1 MKTEIIL
8 LIKYLISIYL
18 LSFVFF
24 TVVQKIHNLYYP
36 KNKNINRCSNK
47 KNNNNNR
54 NINDKLNKY
63 NNKCSSKNKRLT
75 KEERKRIERKYKLRT
90 S

>member
-8 LIKYLISIYL
+8 LIKYLITIYL

-24 TVVQKIHNLYYP
+24 TVVQKIHKTIYTP
-36 KNKNINRCSNK
+36 ATKKKHQKNINRCNNK
-47 KNNNNNR
+47 KF
-54 NINDKLNKY
+54 KNK
-63 NNKCSSKNKRLT
+63 NLSKNRRLT
-75 KEERKRIERKYKLRT
+75 NTERKRIQKKYNLL

>member
-18 LSFVFF
+18 LSFIFF
-24 TVVQKIHNLYYP
+24 TVVQKMHNLYYP
-36 KNKNINRCSNK
+36 KNKNINRWSNK
-47 KNNNNNR
+47 KCKNK
-54 NINDKLNKY
+54 NDKLNKY
-63 NNKCSSKNKRLT
+63 NKCSSKNKRLT